1 VANFKSNLTK
11 LAAVVIED
19 ALKPDVALDIRI
31 AALKAVTPV
40 YLGESRIKAQLRI
53 KGIDEDD
60 DDGRGKVADF
70 RKIRDRVR
78 KAS

>member
-53 KGIDEDD
+53 KGLDEDD
-60 DDGRGKVADF
+60 DGGGKVADF

-78 KAS
+78 EASC